1 MQNEEWRKGRE
12 VSALLHAS
20 FCILNSR
27 RLRSVNILILSP
39 YPPYPPHGGGTMR
52 IYQLIRGLAA
62 RHDVTCLT
70 FAPDE
75 AAERALEPLRSV
87 GRVLT
92 VRGPRPRGTL
102 RRAWTTLA
110 SPLPDMALRNASR
123 AYTNALRQLLSAER
137 FDIVQAESIEMAGYL
152 QVVGRRSRAAGEYR
166 SATCDERPATLL
178 DQFNAEYV
186 LQKRAALTSLRGIV
200 LQSAICNLQSMMRGL
215 AGGGYSLVQWL
226 KLAHYERRVMRAA
239 DAVASVS
246 EEDRRTLL
254 RLQPAARIGVVPN
267 GVDTAHFSRVALVG
281 ERAGPLSLG
290 ANTLVFSGT
299 LDFRPNIDAVAWF
312 AREALPRIRAQRPD
326 ARLLVVGK
334 RPAPALR
341 ALAEQGALTLTGEV
355 PDARP
360 YIAGAAV
367 YVVPMRIGG
376 GVRLKLLEALSLE
389 APVVSTSMGAE
400 GVAGLRGGEHCLL
413 ADDPA
418 AFAEATLRL
427 LDHPMLGRR
436 LGAAGRELARERY
449 DWAAIV
455 PRLEALYTELGQRA
469 VASEKRKT

>member
-1 MQNEEWRKGRE
+1 
-12 VSALLHAS
+12 
-20 FCILNSR
+20 
-27 RLRSVNILILSP
+27 VNILILAP

-52 IYQLIRGLAA
+52 IYQLIHGLAA
-62 RHDVTCLT
+62 RHAVTCLT

-75 AAERALEPLRSV
+75 AAEGALAPLRAV
-87 GRVLT
+87 CRVLT
-92 VRGPRPRGTL
+92 VRGPPPRGTL

-110 SPLPDMALRNASR
+110 SPLPDMALRNGSP
-123 AYTNALRQLLSAER
+123 AYADALRQLLDEER

-152 QVVGRRSRAAGEYR
+152 QIADFRLQILDWAESKTARQSHAP
-166 SATCDERPATLL
+166 SLIL

-186 LQKRAALTSLRGIV
+186 LQKRAALTALRGV
-200 LQSAICNLQSMMRGL
+200 VGQSAICNLQSAIRGL
-215 AGGGYSLVQWL
+215 AGGVYSLAQWL
-226 KLAHYERRVMRAA
+226 KLARYERRVMRGC
-239 DAVASVS
+239 DAVVAVS

-254 RLQPAARIGVVPN
+254 RLQPKAHVGVVPN
-267 GVDTAHFSRVALVG
+267 GVDTAHFSRATIAR
-281 ERAGPLSLG
+281 ERTGPLSLG
-290 ANTLVFSGT
+290 AATLVFSGT
-299 LDFRPNIDAVAWF
+299 LDFRPNVDAVVWF
-312 AREALPRIRAQRPD
+312 AREALPHIRAQRPD

-341 ALAEQGALTLTGEV
+341 ALAAQGALTLTGEV

-389 APVVSTSMGAE
+389 APVVCTSMGAE
-400 GVAGLRGGEHCLL
+400 GVAGLRAGQHCLL

-418 AFAEATLRL
+418 AFADATLRL
-427 LDHPMLGRR
+427 LGDPALGQR
-436 LGAAGRELARERY
+436 LGAAGRDLVREGY

-455 PRLEALYTELGQRA
+455 PKLGAIYTDLVRQGNSDAL
-469 VASEKRKT
+469 